1 LASEVGDQPATKTVA
16 IAGSSGLIG
25 SALIAALRSA
35 DHRVLRMVRRTPV
48 GRDEVRW
55 NPDSGEFDP
64 AALDGVDAVVNMC
77 GVGVADKRWSGA
89 YKQVLRDSRID
100 PTEVISAAVVQA
112 GVPVLVNA
120 SAVGYY
126 GDTGGRVADESA
138 PAGAGFLAQLSV
150 DWEAA
155 TAPAQDAGV
164 RVVLARTGLVLSPTG
179 GLLSKLKP
187 LFAFGLGGRLAGGHQ
202 YMPWISLEDEIRAL
216 LFAINKPLSGPV
228 NLTGPAP
235 VTNAEFTAALAR
247 VLKRPAPWLVPGF
260 ALKKLLGEFAEEG
273 LLGGQRAIPA
283 ALERAGF
290 EFHHNTIGEALS
302 YAIGSARG

>member
-1 LASEVGDQPATKTVA
+1 LASEVGDGSTAQTIA

-35 DHRVLRMVRRTPV
+35 DHRVLRIVRRNA
-48 GRDEVRW
+48 GNRDEVRW
-55 NPDSGEFDP
+55 NPDSGDFDP
-64 AALDGVDAVVNMC
+64 AALEGVDAVINLC
-77 GVGVADKRWSGA
+77 GVGVGDKRWSGA
-89 YKQVLRDSRID
+89 YKQLLRDSRID
-100 PTEVISAAVVQA
+100 PTEVIAAAVVEA
-112 GVPVLVNA
+112 GVPVLINA

-126 GDTGGRVADESA
+126 GDTGSRIVDESA
-138 PAGAGFLAQLSV
+138 PAGAGVLAQLCL

-164 RVVLARTGLVLSPTG
+164 RVVLARTGLVLSPAG

-187 LFAFGLGGRLAGGHQ
+187 LFALGLGGRLAGGHQ
-202 YMPWISLEDEIRAL
+202 YMPWISLDDEVRAL
-216 LFAINKPLSGPV
+216 LFAVNKPLSGPL
-228 NLTGPAP
+228 NITGPAP

-247 VLKRPAPWLVPGF
+247 ALHRPAPWRVPGF
-260 ALKKLLGEFAEEG
+260 ALKTLLGEFADEG

-290 EFHHNTIGEALS
+290 LFHHNTIGEALS
-302 YAIGSARG
+302 YAIGPAGG